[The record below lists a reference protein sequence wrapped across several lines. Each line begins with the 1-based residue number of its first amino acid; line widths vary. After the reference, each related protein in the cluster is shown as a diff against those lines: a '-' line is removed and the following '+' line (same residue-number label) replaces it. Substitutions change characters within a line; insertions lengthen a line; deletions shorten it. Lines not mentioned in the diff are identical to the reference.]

1 MIPQFSLTTSGLLDP
16 RVFDAWSHAQRA
28 RVRRGVA
35 VGMKEGGT
43 RMASTVNA
51 QVQRNFKTKK
61 RAFANQFRAKVYDQ
75 KPDRLPMLLVRSRVP
90 WMGIYDRGGTIQG
103 PVLIPLIKMGTKAFK
118 RVVDTIL
125 RTGAGF
131 FKKVNGK
138 TLLFAEYQ
146 PEYGRPLARFRR
158 AERTRLGGAKVQ
170 KGQDIPIAVL
180 VPRVEVKKRIDLQGA
195 VRTGLPAL
203 ARLIQQRILNG

>member
-1 MIPQFSLTTSGLLDP
+1 MIPSFSLTSGGLLDP
-16 RVFDAWSHAQRA
+16 RVFNAWSHEQRA
-28 RVRRGVA
+28 RVRRGTA
-35 VGMKEGGT
+35 LGMKEGGT
-43 RMASTVNA
+43 RISAAVNA

-75 KPDRLPMLLVRSRVP
+75 KTDRLPMLLVRSKVP
-90 WMGIYDRGGTIQG
+90 WMGLYERGGVING
-103 PVLIPLIKMGTKAFK
+103 PLLIPLIKIGTKAFR

-131 FKKVNGK
+131 FKKVNGT

-146 PEYGRPLARFRR
+146 PEYGRSLARFRR
-158 AERTRLGGAKVQ
+158 AERTRLNGARIQ

-180 VPRVEVKKRIDLQGA
+180 VPRVQVKKRIDLQGA
-195 VRTGLPAL
+195 VRAGLPAL
-203 ARLIQQRILNG
+203 ARLIEQRILRG